1 METSKE
7 EKMFQKQR
15 LIAFVL
21 LVALLAGCVPGAI
34 STGGIQAVQSSLS
47 RESAPQADLADKQEL
62 AAGNNAFALDLYQ
75 AVKGESENVFF
86 SPYSISLALAMTYAG
101 ANGETERQMAETLHF
116 TLPEDRL
123 HPAFN
128 ALDQELASRKDS
140 GGQGAD
146 GKGFR
151 FNIVNDLWGQK
162 DYEFQAVFL
171 DTLAKNY
178 GAGLRLLDFSSQPE
192 AARQN
197 INKYIAEKT
206 EDRIKDLI
214 PEGAIDPLT
223 RLVLTNA
230 IYFNAAWQN
239 PFEKSLTKDAP
250 FTKLDGA
257 TVNVPMM
264 ELPSYENMP
273 YADGEGYIAV
283 ALPYENPSLSM
294 LILLPDE
301 GFFEAFEGS
310 LDAAR
315 LERLIGEMQ
324 FTSVRVKM
332 PKFKI
337 EGQFELGNTLKG
349 LGMIDAFEPDLAD
362 FSGMNG
368 KRDLY
373 IGSVIHKSFVNVDE
387 QGTEAAAATAV
398 IMETTSAPM
407 EMIDLTIDRPFLFL
421 IRDVTT
427 NTTLFVGRVAA
438 P

>member
-1 METSKE
+1 MI
-7 EKMFQKQR
+7 QKQR
-15 LIAFVL
+15 LISFVL

-34 STGGIQAVQSSLS
+34 STGPMQSVQSNLA

-75 AVKGESENVFF
+75 AVRGESENVFF

-101 ANGETERQMAETLHF
+101 ANGDTERQMAEALHF

-162 DYEFQAVFL
+162 DYQFQAAFL

-178 GAGLRLLDFSSQPE
+178 GAGLRLLDFAAQPE

-197 INKYIAEKT
+197 INSYIADKT

-250 FTKLDGA
+250 FTKLDGS

-264 ELPSYENMP
+264 EMPSYESMA
-273 YADGEGYIAV
+273 YVDGEGYTAV

-301 GFFEAFEGS
+301 GGFEAFEGS

-315 LERLIGEMQ
+315 LESILAELQ

-337 EGQFELGNTLKG
+337 EGQFELGNTLTG
-349 LGMIDAFEPDLAD
+349 LGMVDAFDPDLAD

-398 IMETTSAPM
+398 IMETASAPM

>member
-1 METSKE
+1 
-7 EKMFQKQR
+7 MFQKQR
-15 LIAFVL
+15 LISFIL
-21 LVALLAGCVPGAI
+21 LVSLLAGCVPGAI

-47 RESAPQADLADKQEL
+47 RESAPQADLADEQEL
-62 AAGNNAFALDLYQ
+62 ASGNNAFALELYQ

-116 TLPEDRL
+116 NLPEDRL

-140 GGQGAD
+140 GSGQGAD

-162 DYEFQAVFL
+162 DYQFQAAFL

-250 FTKLDGA
+250 FTKLDGS

-264 ELPSYENMP
+264 EMPSYETLA
-273 YADGEGYIAV
+273 YADGEGYTAV

-301 GFFEAFEGS
+301 GSFEAFEGS
-310 LDAAR
+310 LEAAR
-315 LERLIGEMQ
+315 LESILAETQ

-337 EGQFELGNTLKG
+337 EGQFELGDTLTG
-349 LGMIDAFEPDLAD
+349 LGMIDAFDPELAD

>member
-1 METSKE
+1 
-7 EKMFQKQR
+7 MFQKQR
-15 LIAFVL
+15 LISFIL
-21 LVALLAGCVPGAI
+21 LVSLLAGCVPGAI

-47 RESAPQADLADKQEL
+47 RESAPQADLADKHEL
-62 AAGNNAFALDLYQ
+62 AAGNNAFALGLYQ

-116 TLPEDRL
+116 NLPEDRL

-140 GGQGAD
+140 GSGQGAD

-162 DYEFQAVFL
+162 DYQFQAAFL

-230 IYFNAAWQN
+230 IYFNAAWQS

-250 FTKLDGA
+250 FTKLDGS

-264 ELPSYENMP
+264 EMPSYESMA
-273 YADGEGYIAV
+273 YADGEGYTAV
-283 ALPYENPSLSM
+283 AMPYENPSLSM

-301 GFFEAFEGS
+301 GSFEAFEGS

-315 LERLIGEMQ
+315 LESILAETQ

-337 EGQFELGNTLKG
+337 EGQFELGDTLTG
-349 LGMIDAFEPDLAD
+349 LGMTDAFDPDLAD

-398 IMETTSAPM
+398 IMEVASAPM

-427 NTTLFVGRVAA
+427 NATLFVGRVAA

>member
-1 METSKE
+1 MIR
-7 EKMFQKQR
+7 KQR
-15 LIAFVL
+15 LISFIL

-34 STGGIQAVQSSLS
+34 STGGMQAVQSSLA
-47 RESAPQADLADKQEL
+47 RESAPQVDLADGQSL
-62 AAGNNAFALDLYQ
+62 AAGNNAFALDLYR
-75 AVKGESENVFF
+75 AVQNESENVFF

-140 GGQGAD
+140 GGGQGAD

-162 DYEFQAVFL
+162 DYEFQPEFL

-178 GAGLRLLDFSSQPE
+178 GAGLRLLDFATEPD
-192 AARQN
+192 AARKI
-197 INKYIAEKT
+197 INDYIAENT
-206 EDRIKDLI
+206 EQRIKDLI
-214 PEGAIDPLT
+214 PEGAIDVMT

-230 IYFNAAWQN
+230 IYFNAAWLF
-239 PFEKSLTKDAP
+239 PFEKELTKDAP
-250 FTKLDGA
+250 FTKLDGS
-257 TVNVPMM
+257 TVTVPMM
-264 ELPSYENMP
+264 EMPSYESMN
-273 YADGEGYIAV
+273 YADGEGYTAV
-283 ALPYENPSLSM
+283 ALPYENPSLQM

-301 GFFEAFEGS
+301 GNFAAFEES

-315 LERLIGEMQ
+315 LESIVGELQ

-337 EGQFELGNTLKG
+337 EGQFELGGTLAG
-349 LGMIDAFEPDLAD
+349 LGMTDAFDPDRAD

-387 QGTEAAAATAV
+387 EGTEAAAATAV
-398 IMETTSAPM
+398 IMETASAPM

-421 IRDVTT
+421 IRDVST
-427 NTTLFVGRVAA
+427 NTTLFMGRVAV

>member
-1 METSKE
+1 MI
-7 EKMFQKQR
+7 QKQR
-15 LIAFVL
+15 LISFVL

-34 STGGIQAVQSSLS
+34 STGPMQSVQSNLA

-75 AVKGESENVFF
+75 AVRGESENVFF

-101 ANGETERQMAETLHF
+101 ANGDTERQMAEALHF

-162 DYEFQAVFL
+162 DYQFQAAFL

-178 GAGLRLLDFSSQPE
+178 GAGLRLLDFAAQPE

-197 INKYIAEKT
+197 INSYIADKT

-230 IYFNAAWQN
+230 IYFNAAWQT

-250 FTKLDGA
+250 FTKLDGS

-264 ELPSYENMP
+264 EMPSYESMA
-273 YADGEGYIAV
+273 YVDGEGYTAV

-301 GFFEAFEGS
+301 GGFDAFEGS

-315 LERLIGEMQ
+315 LESILAELQ

-337 EGQFELGNTLKG
+337 EGQFELGNTLTG
-349 LGMIDAFEPDLAD
+349 LGMVDAFDPDLAD

-398 IMETTSAPM
+398 IMETASAPM

>member
-1 METSKE
+1 MI
-7 EKMFQKQR
+7 QKQR
-15 LIAFVL
+15 LISFIL
-21 LVALLAGCVPGAI
+21 LVALLAGCVPGSI
-34 STGGIQAVQSSLS
+34 TTGSLQAVKSNLP
-47 RESAPQADLADKQEL
+47 RESAPQVDTADRQEL

-101 ANGETERQMAETLHF
+101 ANGETEQQMADALHF

-162 DYEFQAVFL
+162 DYKFLPEFL
-171 DTLAKNY
+171 DKLAKNY
-178 GAGLRLLDFSSQPE
+178 GAGLRLLDFAAEPE
-192 AARQN
+192 TARQN
-197 INKYIAEKT
+197 INNYIAEKT

-214 PEGAIDPLT
+214 PQGAIDPLT

-239 PFEKSLTKDAP
+239 QFEKNLTKDAP
-250 FTKLDGA
+250 FTKLDGS
-257 TVNVPMM
+257 TVTVPMM
-264 ELPSYENMP
+264 EMPSYESMH
-273 YADGEGYIAV
+273 YTDGEGYTAV
-283 ALPYENPSLSM
+283 ALPYENASLQM

-301 GFFEAFEGS
+301 GNFDAFEGS

-315 LERLIGEMQ
+315 LESIIGEMEY
-324 FTSVRVKM
+324 TSLRVKM

-337 EGQFELGNTLKG
+337 EGQFELANTLSG
-349 LGMIDAFEPDLAD
+349 LGMTNAFIPDVAD
-362 FSGMNG
+362 FSGMDG
-368 KRDLY
+368 THDLY

-387 QGTEAAAATAV
+387 NGTEAAAATAV
-398 IMETTSAPM
+398 IMEAAGAPM

-427 NTTLFVGRVAA
+427 NTTLFMGRVAT

>member
-1 METSKE
+1 
-7 EKMFQKQR
+7 MFQKQR
-15 LIAFVL
+15 LISFIL
-21 LVALLAGCVPGAI
+21 LVSLLAGCVPGAI

-62 AAGNNAFALDLYQ
+62 AAGNNAFALELYQ

-116 TLPEDRL
+116 NLPEDRL

-140 GGQGAD
+140 GSGQGAD

-162 DYEFQAVFL
+162 DYQFQAAFL

-250 FTKLDGA
+250 FTKLDGS

-264 ELPSYENMP
+264 EMPSYETLA
-273 YADGEGYIAV
+273 YADGEGYTAV

-301 GFFEAFEGS
+301 GSFEAFEGS
-310 LDAAR
+310 LEAAR
-315 LERLIGEMQ
+315 LESILAETQ

-337 EGQFELGNTLKG
+337 EGQFELGDTLSG
-349 LGMIDAFEPDLAD
+349 LGMIDAFDPELAD